1 MLQRS
6 SVLYSQSPLLVVGQ
20 EKNVSYNES
29 NELAKWYK
37 AWIQYNLHQRLQELP
52 AAGKVE
58 AVISFLSH
66 NSPELIL
73 AMIASMDIPIFF
85 EQKCLDGGICD
96 VHAKTA
102 MLNVRWSPNEVA
114 SALSVK
120 REEGRECSH
129 FDHHLTIIFH
139 GNETTDHAQ
148 EACMLNNTDDMQS
161 SLKHRAF
168 HILLPNFNSAQLRLA
183 SHREMVIDDEQAC
196 SAINSRSRDEVSS
209 MHDDAILLFTSG
221 TTSGPKGVRLSNLSL
236 IIQSMAKTTSPCS
249 YNSSSRLLA
258 TTVPFFHVGGI
269 SSALA
274 IIMAGG
280 SLVFPSANS
289 IHGFSPHLVLHSM
302 SDSTQI
308 RKDPSMDI
316 NTLVIVPAMLHAIFH
331 EIESKEIRSVYANVQ
346 LVLVGG
352 QSITA
357 MQLQKASVYFP
368 NAKIVQTFACTEAGS
383 SITFA
388 TLFDPKIESQHASLL
403 PMRTESSNVVGSFAG
418 FPPQHIDLQ
427 IFELDENNEAT
438 DKIAKPF
445 TVGAIGTKGPHI
457 MNGYWRRGLENID
470 QLSHDWLKMNDLGY
484 LNNIGQ
490 LFFCG
495 RSKDVIRTGGE
506 TVFAPE
512 VEHILIQHPD
522 IDQCAVF
529 ALPDEKFG
537 ECVCAAI
544 VYREPFL
551 DDIIAAKESVVSGIR
566 SFCAKQNLSGYKR
579 PKVIFQC
586 RELPRNSSGKVLK
599 HQLATK
605 CELLTTSIKSK
616 L

>member
-6 SVLYSQSPLLVVGQ
+6 SVLYSQSPFLVVGQ

-29 NELAKWYK
+29 NEIAKWYK
-37 AWIQYNLHQRLQELP
+37 SWIQYNLHQRLQQLP

-58 AVISFLSH
+58 VVIAFLSH
-66 NSPELIL
+66 NSPELML
-73 AMIASMDIPIFF
+73 AMIASMDIPILF
-85 EQKCLDGGICD
+85 EQKCLDGGIRD
-96 VHAKTA
+96 VHAMTA
-102 MLNVRWSPNEVA
+102 MLNVRWSPDEVA

-120 REEGRECSH
+120 RGGGLECSA
-129 FDHHLTIIFH
+129 FDHHLTIILH
-139 GNETTDHAQ
+139 SYETTDHAQ
-148 EACMLNNTDDMQS
+148 EACKIITMDDMQS

-168 HILLPNFNSAQLRLA
+168 HILLPNFNSARLRLA
-183 SHREMVIDDEQAC
+183 SHSEMMIDNDQAC
-196 SAINSRSRDEVSS
+196 SASRSRDEASS

-249 YNSSSRLLA
+249 YDSSSRMLA

-274 IIMAGG
+274 VIMAGG

-289 IHGFSPHLVLHSM
+289 VYGFSPHLVLNSM
-302 SDSTQI
+302 LDSTQI
-308 RKDPSMDI
+308 RKDGSLDI

-331 EIESKEIRSVYANVQ
+331 EIESKEIRSVYAKVQ
-346 LVLVGG
+346 LLLVGG

-357 MQLQKASVYFP
+357 MQLQKSSIYFP

-388 TLFDPKIESQHASLL
+388 TLFDPKMESQHTFLL
-403 PMRTESSNVVGSFAG
+403 PMRTESSKVVGSLAG

-427 IFELDENNEAT
+427 IFELDENNKAT

-445 TVGAIGTKGPHI
+445 TVGAIGTKGPHV
-457 MNGYWRRGLENID
+457 MNGYWRRGLENIN

-484 LNNIGQ
+484 LNNNGQ
-490 LFFCG
+490 LFFSG
-495 RSKDVIRTGGE
+495 RSNDVIRTGGE

-512 VEHILIQHPD
+512 VERILIQHPE

-529 ALPDEKFG
+529 ALPDERFG

-544 VYREPFL
+544 VYRKPFL
-551 DDIIAAKESVVSGIR
+551 DDIIAAEDSVVSGIR

-605 CELLTTSIKSK
+605 CEMLTKSIKSK

>member
-6 SVLYSQSPLLVVGQ
+6 SVLHSQSPFLVVGQ
-20 EKNVSYNES
+20 EKNISYNES
-29 NELAKWYK
+29 NEIAKWYK
-37 AWIQYNLHQRLQELP
+37 TWIQYNLHQQLRQFP
-52 AAGKVE
+52 AGKVE
-58 AVISFLSH
+58 VVIAFLSH
-66 NSPELIL
+66 NSPELML
-73 AMIASMDIPIFF
+73 AMIASMDIPMNF

-96 VHAKTA
+96 VHSMTA

-120 REEGRECSH
+120 RGEGQGQEGSA
-129 FDHHLTIIFH
+129 FDHHLTIILH
-139 GNETTDHAQ
+139 SYETTDHAK
-148 EACMLNNTDDMQS
+148 EACVLNNTDDMQT

-183 SHREMVIDDEQAC
+183 SHSELVIDDEQAC
-196 SAINSRSRDEVSS
+196 RASRDEASS
-209 MHDDAILLFTSG
+209 IHDDAILLFTSG

-236 IIQSMAKTTSPCS
+236 MIQSMAKTTSPCS
-249 YNSSSRLLA
+249 YNSSSRMLA

-274 IIMAGG
+274 VIMAGG
-280 SLVFPSANS
+280 SLVFQSAS
-289 IHGFSPHLVLHSM
+289 SVHGFNPHLVLNSM
-302 SDSTQI
+302 SNTTQI
-308 RKDPSMDI
+308 RKDASLDI

-331 EIESKEIRSVYANVQ
+331 EIESREIRSVYARVQ
-346 LVLVGG
+346 LLLVGG

-388 TLFDPKIESQHASLL
+388 TLFDPKMESQRTSLL
-403 PMRTESSNVVGSFAG
+403 PMCTESSKVLGSFAG

-445 TVGAIGTKGPHI
+445 TVGVIGTKGPHV
-457 MNGYWRRGLENID
+457 MNGYWFRGLENIN

-484 LNNIGQ
+484 LNNNGQ

-495 RSKDVIRTGGE
+495 RSNDVIRTGGE
-506 TVFAPE
+506 TVFSPE
-512 VEHILIQHPD
+512 VERILIQHPD

-529 ALPDEKFG
+529 ALPDDRFG

-551 DDIIAAKESVVSGIR
+551 DDIIAADNSVVSGIR

-605 CELLTTSIKSK
+605 CEVLTTSIKSK